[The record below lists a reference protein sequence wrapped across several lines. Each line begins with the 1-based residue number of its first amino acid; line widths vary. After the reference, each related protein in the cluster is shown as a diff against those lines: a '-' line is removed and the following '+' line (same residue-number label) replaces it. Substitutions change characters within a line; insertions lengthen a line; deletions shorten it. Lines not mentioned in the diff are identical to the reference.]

1 MAKLKTKL
9 TAALLSL
16 VTLTASPLGAFKA
29 AADSTGKY
37 VSEVYIA
44 YGKTESDA
52 KKWLTDNG
60 WEPVG
65 GNLNAGKLSFWDKAE
80 KVAAVMGIHR
90 TNNAEEAVTDMAVMN
105 MKGGYSFQDYQILL
119 DEKKT
124 EINAFLD
131 TYVPV
136 LKEYRDNYNGKG
148 SPAGKARADLAHEL
162 LNRFYDGDPNGEY
175 AVNDTG
181 KPLGDLLLKETS
193 HELGDQYE
201 NMTDKAEHADLTQI
215 LLESSGVAVLAVE
228 QALAMAADTA
238 KTTWLERLT
247 KISGVSLANVVKDYV
262 PEARGQ
268 NLSPSAAKSLMQSQ
282 FGDAAAALAAG
293 YGDVQ
298 QDLYWYLSFIG
309 EKNLVQEEDESDE
322 DYSAR
327 IEAYFDALKETDED
341 YYQDAVENFN
351 NTARLYYTLE
361 SVEYEGEWGET
372 LLDFFIPE
380 SEAYYGSDADNFL
393 PFAAVL
399 SEGQRAGLEFL
410 SLYALL
416 RIGAGTEEAAKETLP
431 DVQEIF
437 KDAESIS
444 VYSGINRAIFRDG
457 VALTSQAKMQKNMG
471 KTDWFDSA
479 FDWNG
484 MGNMIAYAGA
494 VAGISAIIGGAMML
508 SKSNGRGGWF
518 YISIEDTK
526 LLRDQTKLYKTY
538 VEETQLQVD
547 LLVSEE
553 GLSHA
558 DAVKEVGNEIGIK
571 NMKAE
576 VSKTRSEIFNGSY
589 GRWLTAL
596 GGVILLATAGFE
608 IAQLAKYY
616 NCTFT
621 EIPML
626 IVDEADIVS
635 YLTDKDGNPILDEKG
650 NQKKNIDFDQ
660 YVYYDVVKSNRQ
672 AVGQIGDWQNG
683 VSDYKKWGCGDA
695 ADLNCD
701 CGKQWLAMYVNKS
714 PEKGNPI
721 LANSLTYQTGSSKTP
736 ANCTR
741 GLHYFCYDYAMNIA
755 DEAYAYNDDKG
766 GIYLFWNEDAKAYN
780 TASAFSKGQLALAGI
795 GGLAVGIF
803 GATAVMLLTNK
814 RRKDEPEAPAAA

>member
-1 MAKLKTKL
+1 
-9 TAALLSL
+9 
-16 VTLTASPLGAFKA
+16 
-29 AADSTGKY
+29 
-37 VSEVYIA
+37 
-44 YGKTESDA
+44 
-52 KKWLTDNG
+52 
-60 WEPVG
+60 
-65 GNLNAGKLSFWDKAE
+65 
-80 KVAAVMGIHR
+80 
-90 TNNAEEAVTDMAVMN
+90 MAVMN
-105 MKGGYSFQDYQILL
+105 MKGGYSCNDYKMLLQEKEAQIN
-119 DEKKT
+119 E
-124 EINAFLD
+124 FVD
-131 TYVPV
+131 TFIPV

-215 LLESSGVAVLAVE
+215 LLESSGAAVLAVE
-228 QALAMAADTA
+228 QALAMASDTA

-247 KISGVSLANVVKDYV
+247 KISGVSLTNVVKDYV

-268 NLSPSAAKSLMQSQ
+268 NLSASAEKSLMQSQ
-282 FGDAAAALAAG
+282 FGDAAASLAAG

-298 QDLYWYLSFIG
+298 QDLYWYLNFIG
-309 EKNLVQEEDESDE
+309 DNELVQEEDESDE
-322 DYSAR
+322 DYAAR
-327 IEAYFDALKETDED
+327 IDAYFNALKEQDED
-341 YYQDAVENFN
+341 YYQDTIDRYFSTV
-351 NTARLYYTLE
+351 TLYYLLE
-361 SVEYEGEWGET
+361 SVDYEGEWGET

-380 SEAYYGSDADNFL
+380 DGTNYGADADNFRH
-393 PFAAVL
+393 FAAVL

-410 SLYALL
+410 SLYSLL

-431 DVQEIF
+431 NVQEIF

-444 VYSGINRAIFRDG
+444 VYSGINRAIFRGG

-479 FDWNG
+479 FDWDG

-494 VAGISAIIGGAMML
+494 MAGISAVIGGAMML

-518 YISIEDTK
+518 FAKADIE
-526 LLRDQTKLYKTY
+526 LLSKQTKTYNLY
-538 VEETQLQVD
+538 VEETDFSVKTLMT
-547 LLVSEE
+547 EE
-553 GLSHA
+553 GLSKA
-558 DAVKEVGNEIGIK
+558 DAVKAVGNETAIK

-576 VSKTRSEIFNGSY
+576 VSQTRSEIFNGFY

-596 GGVILLATAGFE
+596 GGVILLASAGFE
-608 IAQLAKYY
+608 ITQMVKYY
-616 NCTFT
+616 NQTFKP
-621 EIPML
+621 IPMM
-626 IVDEADIVS
+626 IVDEADIVT
-635 YLTDKDGNPILDEKG
+635 YLTDKDGKPLLDEKG
-650 NQKKNIDFDQ
+650 NQKKNINFDQ
-660 YVYYDVVKSNRQ
+660 YVYYDVVRCNRQ

-683 VSDYKKWGCGDA
+683 VSEYKDNGCGDA

-701 CGKQWLAMYVNKS
+701 CGKQWLALYVNKS
-714 PEKGNPI
+714 PKKGNPI
-721 LANSLTYQTGSSKTP
+721 LADSLTYQTGSSKTP

-780 TASAFSKGQLALAGI
+780 IASAFSKGQLALAGI

-814 RRKDEPEAPAAA
+814 RRKDEPETPAAA

>member
-105 MKGGYSFQDYQILL
+105 MNGGYSFEDYQVLL
-119 DEKKT
+119 EEKKT
-124 EINAFLD
+124 DINAFLD
-131 TYVPV
+131 TFVPV

-162 LNRFYDGDPNGEY
+162 LNKFYDGDPNEEY
-175 AVNDTG
+175 AANDTG

-215 LLESSGVAVLAVE
+215 LMESSGMAAIAVE
-228 QALAMAADTA
+228 QALAMATDTA

-247 KISGVSLANVVKDYV
+247 KISGVKLETVVKEYV

-268 NLSPSAAKSLMQSQ
+268 NLSSSAAKSLLQSQ

-298 QDLYWYLSFIG
+298 QDLYWYLNFIG
-309 EKNLVQEEDESDE
+309 DNELVQEEDESDE

-327 IEAYFDALKETDED
+327 VEAWFNSLKETDED
-341 YYQDAVENFN
+341 YYQDTVEKFN
-351 NTARLYYTLE
+351 NTATLYSLLE
-361 SVEYEGEWGET
+361 TVEYEGEWGET

-380 SEAYYGSDADNFL
+380 NEAYYGADTDNFL
-393 PFAAVL
+393 PFAMVL
-399 SEGQRAGLEFL
+399 SDGQRAGLAFL
-410 SLYALL
+410 TLYSLL
-416 RIGAGTEEAAKETLP
+416 RIGAGTEEAAKQTLP
-431 DVQEIF
+431 DVQDVF
-437 KDAESIS
+437 KDMESVS
-444 VYSGINRAIFRDG
+444 VYSGVNRAIFRGG
-457 VALTSQAKMQKNMG
+457 VALTSLARMQANMG
-471 KTDWFDSA
+471 NTSWFENAGEWDGLA
-479 FDWNG
+479 HVVL
-484 MGNMIAYAGA
+484 YAGVGSIVMGA
-494 VAGISAIIGGAMML
+494 IMVKTVHGAGA
-508 SKSNGRGGWF
+508 WF
-518 YISIEDTK
+518 GVS
-526 LLRDQTKLYKTY
+526 QKTFDAQ
-538 VEETQLQVD
+538 VTQLKD
-547 LLVSEE
+547 KLFT
-553 GLSHA
+553 
-558 DAVKEVGNEIGIK
+558 DN
-571 NMKAE
+571 
-576 VSKTRSEIFNGSY
+576 FNGKIDWIEYNDELIASDKTVQSRNLLGTT
-589 GRWLTAL
+589 GRWLMVAGGLILIAAAILEAVQTA
-596 GGVILLATAGFE
+596 
-608 IAQLAKYY
+608 QYY
-616 NCTFT
+616 DRTFDP
-621 EIPML
+621 IPML
-626 IVDEADIVS
+626 IVDEADIVT
-635 YLTDKDGNPILDEKG
+635 YLTDKDGNAILDEKG

-672 AVGQIGDWQNG
+672 AVGQIGDWQKG

-701 CGKQWLAMYVNKS
+701 CGKQWLALYVNKS

-721 LANSLTYQTGSSKTP
+721 LADSLTYQTGSNEMPSG
-736 ANCTR
+736 CTR
-741 GLHYFCYDYAMNIA
+741 GLHYFCYEYAMNIA

-766 GIYLFWNEDAKAYN
+766 GIYLFWNEDDKAYAA
-780 TASAFSKGQLALAGI
+780 ASAFSAGQLALAGI
-795 GGLAVGIF
+795 GGLAIGIL
-803 GATAVMLLTNK
+803 GATAVMLMK
-814 RRKDEPEAPAAA
+814 RKKEEKPEAPAAA